1 MKKKFK
7 AKVSGMFD
15 IVQLGDD
22 TFSEVVDKLKA
33 NDYHIDQQFTSREE
47 CYIEAIGDGGTKCV
61 SRGDMV
67 FTDETGELFIM
78 SEKRFNAT
86 YEEVEEDSNYTG
98 QNMSFGEAL
107 QALEAGKCVAR
118 KGWIT
123 TCFVVKQIDSD
134 IPAEVVPKMQSL
146 PQHAKNLLNAFGV
159 GSISYRSQCLLVE
172 QAGDGNGATN
182 YVPDWVD
189 MFAKDWFVLGGE

>member
-15 IVQLGDD
+15 IVQLSDD
-22 TFSEVVDKLKA
+22 TFSEVVEKLKA

-67 FTDETGELFIM
+67 FTDEMGELFIM

-86 YEEVEEDSNYTG
+86 YEEVEEDSKKSLIRKWRQTLCDWFG
-98 QNMSFGEAL
+98 HQPVTVLEERWRGKQNIL
-107 QALEAGKCVAR
+107 NR
-118 KGWIT
+118 KGG
-123 TCFVVKQIDSD
+123 KSR
-134 IPAEVVPKMQSL
+134 KGG
-146 PQHAKNLLNAFGV
+146 H
-159 GSISYRSQCLLVE
+159 
-172 QAGDGNGATN
+172 
-182 YVPDWVD
+182 YVTGRYQKCRRCGKKLSNFERCW
-189 MFAKDWFVLGGE
+189 

>member
-33 NDYHIDQQFTSREE
+33 NGYHIDQQFTSREE
-47 CYIEAIGDGGTKCV
+47 CYIEAIGDGGIKCV

-67 FTDETGELFIM
+67 FTDETEELFIM

-86 YEEVEEDSNYTG
+86 YEEVKEDS
-98 QNMSFGEAL
+98 
-107 QALEAGKCVAR
+107 K
-118 KGWIT
+118 
-123 TCFVVKQIDSD
+123 
-134 IPAEVVPKMQSL
+134 IPNQEM
-146 PQHAKNLLNAFGV
+146 
-159 GSISYRSQCLLVE
+159 
-172 QAGDGNGATN
+172 ATDP
-182 YVPDWVD
+182 V
-189 MFAKDWFVLGGE
+189 